1 MKIPELSAVIE
12 RRLLISYSVDP
23 PVLEGFLPPS
33 LRLQLV
39 NGKAVAGACFIRLG
53 SLRPAFIK
61 PNIGWTGE
69 NAAHRIAVEYEDENG
84 VTQHGVYVPQRHA
97 NSWVPVLAGGRIFPG
112 VQEKASF
119 TVSETQ
125 ERIQVGFASKETVFK
140 ADVTTGAAWKS
151 DLFPTVE
158 EASAFYQN
166 APVAFSPDG
175 KGKPEGLK
183 LSTDAWKVEPGHM
196 VAMESSFY
204 EGLPAGSVEFDHV
217 LVMRNVP
224 ITWSTVA

>member
-12 RRLLISYSVDP
+12 RRLLISYSVEP
-23 PVLEGFLPPS
+23 EVLKGIVPPS

-61 PNIGWTGE
+61 QNIGWTGE

-84 VTQHGVYVPQRHA
+84 VTQAGVYVPQRHA
-97 NSWVPVLAGGRIFPG
+97 NSWAPVLAGGRIFPG
-112 VQEKASF
+112 VQEKATF
-119 TVSETQ
+119 TVNETQ
-125 ERIQVGFASKETVFK
+125 NRIKVGFVSKETVFK
-140 ADVTTGAAWKS
+140 ADVETGAEWKS
-151 DLFPTVE
+151 NLFSTVE

-183 LSTDAWKVEPGHM
+183 LSTDAWKVEPGRM
-196 VAMESSFY
+196 VNMESSFY
-204 EGLPAGSVEFDHV
+204 ESLPAEAVEFDHV

-224 ITWSTVA
+224 ITWSAV